1 MNGKIKNLVRGSID
15 VLPLLIPVVPFGIIF
30 GAIGI
35 ELGFGPYVT
44 YATSIIIFSGA
55 SQIVFFQLLSVGAA
69 SIVAITSS
77 SVISTRHLLYGVV
90 VNQYLSNLSIYWK
103 IGLSYILTDQAFAVS
118 NEYFK
123 KNKRDEFK
131 HYYLLGA
138 GITLW
143 VTWQLTTI
151 VGILLGSI
159 VPEELGLTFTIPLTF
174 LALLINYFRKID
186 HIIVIIVSGVL
197 SVILFDAPFKSY
209 IIFSSLISL
218 LIAYLIVKIRKQKI
232 WAFGYQL

>member
-1 MNGKIKNLVRGSID
+1 MNGKTKNFFKASID

-55 SQIVFFQLLSVGAA
+55 SQIVFFQLLSAGAS

-77 SVISTRHLLYGVV
+77 SVISTRHLLYGAVM
-90 VNQYLSNLSIYWK
+90 NQYLSNLSIYWK

-123 KNKRDEFK
+123 KNKKDKFK

-138 GITLW
+138 GVTLW
-143 VTWQLTTI
+143 ITWQITTVI
-151 VGILLGSI
+151 GILLGSI

-186 HIIVIIVSGVL
+186 HVIVIIASGVL
-197 SVILFDAPFKSY
+197 SIIMYDAPFKSY

-218 LIAYLIVKIRKQKI
+218 LIAYLIVKMRKQNI
-232 WAFGYQL
+232 

>member
-1 MNGKIKNLVRGSID
+1 MNGKTKNFFKASID

-35 ELGFGPYVT
+35 ELGFGPYIT

-55 SQIVFFQLLSVGAA
+55 SQIVFFQLLSAGAS

-77 SVISTRHLLYGVV
+77 SVISTRHLLYGAVI
-90 VNQYLSNLSIYWK
+90 NQYLTNLSIYWK

-123 KNKRDEFK
+123 KNKKDKFK

-186 HIIVIIVSGVL
+186 HIVVIIASGVL
-197 SVILFDAPFKSY
+197 SVILFGAPFKSY

-232 WAFGYQL
+232 

>member
-1 MNGKIKNLVRGSID
+1 MNGKTKNFFKATID
-15 VLPLLIPVVPFGIIF
+15 VLPLLIPVFPFGIIF

-55 SQIVFFQLLSVGAA
+55 SQIVFFQLLSAGAS

-77 SVISTRHLLYGVV
+77 SVISTRHLLYGAV

-123 KNKRDEFK
+123 KNKKDKFK

-138 GITLW
+138 GVTLW
-143 VTWQLTTI
+143 ITWQLTTI
-151 VGILLGSI
+151 IGILLGSI

-174 LALLINYFRKID
+174 IALLINYFRKID
-186 HIIVIIVSGVL
+186 HIIVIIASGVL
-197 SVILFDAPFKSY
+197 SVIMYNAPFKSY

-218 LIAYLIVKIRKQKI
+218 LIAYLIVKMRKQKS
-232 WAFGYQL
+232 

>member
-1 MNGKIKNLVRGSID
+1 MNGKTKNLVRGSID

-55 SQIVFFQLLSVGAA
+55 SQIVFFQLLSAGAS

-197 SVILFDAPFKSY
+197 SVILFEAPFKSY

>member
-1 MNGKIKNLVRGSID
+1 MNGKTKNFFKASID

-55 SQIVFFQLLSVGAA
+55 SQIVFLQLLSAGAS

-77 SVISTRHLLYGVV
+77 SVISTRHLLYGAVV
-90 VNQYLSNLSIYWK
+90 TQYLSNLSIYWK
-103 IGLSYILTDQAFAVS
+103 ISLSYILTDQAFAVS

-123 KNKRDEFK
+123 KNKKDKFK

-138 GITLW
+138 GVTLW
-143 VTWQLTTI
+143 ITWQLTTI
-151 VGILLGSI
+151 IGILLGSI

-174 LALLINYFRKID
+174 LALLLNYFRKFD

-197 SVILFDAPFKSY
+197 SVIMYDAPFKSY

-218 LIAYLIVKIRKQKI
+218 FIAYLIVKMRKEK
-232 WAFGYQL
+232 A

>member
-1 MNGKIKNLVRGSID
+1 MRTKKQNFVRGFID
-15 VLPLLIPVVPFGIIF
+15 VLPLIIPVIPFGIIF

-55 SQIVFFQLLSVGAA
+55 SQIVFFQLLSAGA
-69 SIVAITSS
+69 SSLVAITSS
-77 SVISTRHLLYGVV
+77 SVISTRHLLYGAV

-123 KNKRDEFK
+123 KNMNDKFK
-131 HYYLLGA
+131 HYYLLGS

-143 VTWQLTTI
+143 MVWQLTTI
-151 VGILLGSI
+151 IGILLGSI

-186 HIIVIIVSGVL
+186 HLIVIIISGIL
-197 SVILFDAPFKSY
+197 SIILYDAPFKSY

-218 LIAYLIVKIRKQKI
+218 FVAYLIVKMKKKKI
-232 WAFGYQL
+232 

>member
-1 MNGKIKNLVRGSID
+1 MNGKTKNFFKASID

-55 SQIVFFQLLSVGAA
+55 SQIVFFQLLSAGAS

-77 SVISTRHLLYGVV
+77 SVISTRHLLYGAVM
-90 VNQYLSNLSIYWK
+90 NQYLSNLSIYWK

-123 KNKRDEFK
+123 KNKKDKFK

-138 GITLW
+138 GVTLW
-143 VTWQLTTI
+143 ITWQITTVI
-151 VGILLGSI
+151 GILLGSI
-159 VPEELGLTFTIPLTF
+159 VPEELGLTFAIPLTF

-186 HIIVIIVSGVL
+186 HVIVIIASGVL
-197 SVILFDAPFKSY
+197 SIIMYDAPFKSY

-218 LIAYLIVKIRKQKI
+218 LIAYLIVKMRKQNI
-232 WAFGYQL
+232 

>member
-1 MNGKIKNLVRGSID
+1 MLTKLQNFVRGFID
-15 VLPLLIPVVPFGIIF
+15 VIPLLIPVVPFGIIF

-55 SQIVFFQLLSVGAA
+55 SQIVFFQLLSAGA
-69 SIVAITSS
+69 SSLVAITSS
-77 SVISTRHLLYGVV
+77 SVISTRHLLYGAV
-90 VNQYLSNLSIYWK
+90 VNQYLGNLSIYWK
-103 IGLSYILTDQAFAVS
+103 LGLSYILTDQAFAVS

-123 KNKRDEFK
+123 KNKNEKFK
-131 HYYLLGA
+131 HYYLLGS

-143 VTWQLTTI
+143 IVWQLTTI
-151 VGILLGSI
+151 IGILLGSI

-186 HIIVIIVSGVL
+186 HLIIIIISGIVSI
-197 SVILFDAPFKSY
+197 ILYDAPFKSY
-209 IIFSSLISL
+209 IIISSLVSL
-218 LIAYLIVKIRKQKI
+218 LIAYLIVKMRKKKI
-232 WAFGYQL
+232 

>member
-1 MNGKIKNLVRGSID
+1 MNGKTKNLARGSID

-30 GAIGI
+30 GAIGM

-55 SQIVFFQLLSVGAA
+55 SQIVFFQLLSAGAS

-77 SVISTRHLLYGVV
+77 SVISTRHLLYGAV

-123 KNKRDEFK
+123 KNKKDKFK

-138 GITLW
+138 GVTLW
-143 VTWQLTTI
+143 ITWQLTTI
-151 VGILLGSI
+151 IGILLGSI

-174 LALLINYFRKID
+174 IALLINYFRKID
-186 HIIVIIVSGVL
+186 HIIVIIASGVL
-197 SVILFDAPFKSY
+197 SVIMYNAPFKSY

-218 LIAYLIVKIRKQKI
+218 LIACLIVKMRKQKS
-232 WAFGYQL
+232 

>member
-1 MNGKIKNLVRGSID
+1 MNGKTKNFFKATID
-15 VLPLLIPVVPFGIIF
+15 VLPLLIPVFPFGIIF

-55 SQIVFFQLLSVGAA
+55 SQIVFFQLLSAGAS

-77 SVISTRHLLYGVV
+77 SVISTRHLLYGAV

-123 KNKRDEFK
+123 KNKKDKFK

-138 GITLW
+138 GVTLW
-143 VTWQLTTI
+143 ITWQLTTI
-151 VGILLGSI
+151 IGILLGSI

-174 LALLINYFRKID
+174 IALLINYFRKID

-197 SVILFDAPFKSY
+197 SVIMYNAPFKSY

-218 LIAYLIVKIRKQKI
+218 LIAYLIVKMRKQKS
-232 WAFGYQL
+232 

>member
-1 MNGKIKNLVRGSID
+1 MLTKLQNFVRGFID
-15 VLPLLIPVVPFGIIF
+15 VIPLLIPVVPFGIIF

-55 SQIVFFQLLSVGAA
+55 SQIVFFQLLSAGA
-69 SIVAITSS
+69 SSLVAITSS
-77 SVISTRHLLYGVV
+77 SVISTRHLLYGAV
-90 VNQYLSNLSIYWK
+90 VNQYLGNLSIYWK
-103 IGLSYILTDQAFAVS
+103 LGLSYILTDQAFAVS

-123 KNKRDEFK
+123 KNKNEKFK
-131 HYYLLGA
+131 HYYLLGS

-143 VTWQLTTI
+143 IVWQLTTI
-151 VGILLGSI
+151 IGILLGSI

-186 HIIVIIVSGVL
+186 HLIVIIISGIL
-197 SVILFDAPFKSY
+197 SIILYDAPFKSY
-209 IIFSSLISL
+209 IIFSSLVSL
-218 LIAYLIVKIRKQKI
+218 LIAYLIVKMRKKKI
-232 WAFGYQL
+232 

>member
-1 MNGKIKNLVRGSID
+1 MRTKKQNFVKGFID
-15 VLPLLIPVVPFGIIF
+15 VLPLIIPVIPFGIIF

-55 SQIVFFQLLSVGAA
+55 SQIVFFQLLSAGA
-69 SIVAITSS
+69 SSLVAITSS
-77 SVISTRHLLYGVV
+77 SVISTRHLLYGAV

-123 KNKRDEFK
+123 KNMNDKFK
-131 HYYLLGA
+131 HYYLLGS

-143 VTWQLTTI
+143 VVWQLTTI
-151 VGILLGSI
+151 IGILLGSI

-186 HIIVIIVSGVL
+186 HLTIIIISGIF
-197 SVILFDAPFKSY
+197 SVILYDAPFKSY

-218 LIAYLIVKIRKQKI
+218 FVAYLIVKMKKKKI
-232 WAFGYQL
+232 

>member
-1 MNGKIKNLVRGSID
+1 MLTKQQNFVRGFID

-55 SQIVFFQLLSVGAA
+55 SQIVFFQLLSAGA
-69 SIVAITSS
+69 SSLVAITSS
-77 SVISTRHLLYGVV
+77 SVISTRHLLYGAV
-90 VNQYLSNLSIYWK
+90 VNQYLGNLSIYWK
-103 IGLSYILTDQAFAVS
+103 LGLSYILTDQAFAVS

-123 KNKRDEFK
+123 KNKNEKFK
-131 HYYLLGA
+131 HYYLLGS

-143 VTWQLTTI
+143 IVWQLTTI
-151 VGILLGSI
+151 IGILLGSI

-186 HIIVIIVSGVL
+186 HLIVIIISGIL
-197 SVILFDAPFKSY
+197 SIILYDAPFKSY
-209 IIFSSLISL
+209 IIFSSLVSL
-218 LIAYLIVKIRKQKI
+218 LIAYLIVKMRKKQT
-232 WAFGYQL
+232 

>member
-1 MNGKIKNLVRGSID
+1 MKGKTKNLIRGFID

-44 YATSIIIFSGA
+44 YATSIVIFSGA
-55 SQIVFFQLLSVGAA
+55 SQIVFFQLLSSGAS

-77 SVISTRHLLYGVV
+77 SVISTRHLLYGAV

-103 IGLSYILTDQAFAVS
+103 MGLSYILTDQAFAVS

-123 KNKRDEFK
+123 KNKNEKFK
-131 HYYLLGA
+131 HYYLLGS

-143 VTWQLTTI
+143 IVWQLTTI
-151 VGILLGSI
+151 IGILLGSI
-159 VPEELGLTFTIPLTF
+159 VPDELGLTFTIPLTF

-186 HIIVIIVSGVL
+186 HLIIIIISGLL
-197 SVILFDAPFKSY
+197 SVILYAAPFKSY
-209 IIFSSLISL
+209 IIFSSIVSL
-218 LIAYLIVKIRKQKI
+218 LIAYLITKLKKKKI
-232 WAFGYQL
+232 

>member
-1 MNGKIKNLVRGSID
+1 MRTKKQNFVRGVID

-44 YATSIIIFSGA
+44 YATSIIIISGA
-55 SQIVFFQLLSVGAA
+55 SQIVFFQLLSAGA
-69 SIVAITSS
+69 SSLVAITSS
-77 SVISTRHLLYGVV
+77 SVISTRHLLYGAV
-90 VNQYLSNLSIYWK
+90 VNQYLSNLSLYWK
-103 IGLSYILTDQAFAVS
+103 IGLSYILTDQALAVS

-123 KNKRDEFK
+123 KNKNEKFK
-131 HYYLLGA
+131 HYYLLGS

-143 VTWQLTTI
+143 IVWQLTTI
-151 VGILLGSI
+151 IGILLGSI
-159 VPEELGLTFTIPLTF
+159 VPEELGLTFNIPLTF

-186 HIIVIIVSGVL
+186 HLIIIIISGML
-197 SVILFDAPFKSY
+197 SIILYDAPFKSY

-218 LIAYLIVKIRKQKI
+218 IIAYLIVKMRKKQI
-232 WAFGYQL
+232 